1 MSLQRLIE
9 LPQKP
14 LSLTPRGY
22 QNRQHGAVRTEFQT
36 KKSTAVIAATGTGKS
51 VLFAMVS
58 DDFGGSLVLAHR
70 DILIRQAAAKLKEV
84 TGREVQI
91 EKAQEYADASDFV
104 VASVQT
110 LKGQRLKNFARDFPN
125 IPLIVIDECH
135 RATAK
140 TYRDIVAMWPN
151 AKLLGVTAT
160 ADRTDKV
167 GLGNVFESVADR
179 YEILD
184 ATVDGWLAP
193 LRWVPVH
200 TEIDLSNVKVTGKG
214 ESRDFDQGDLDN
226 EIVKF
231 AGECSRA
238 VLKALDDYGQ
248 PNMRL
253 AVFTPGVKTA
263 HAACDAMNEM
273 RPGSAAVVDG
283 EMEDAFKRGVLQ
295 RFRSGEIQ
303 FLYNCAV
310 LTEGYDDP
318 ELVGIFD
325 CSPTKSRLR
334 ACQRWGR
341 VTRPWPGL
349 VDRFDTPEARRAAIG
364 GSPKPWGVVF
374 DLALNSHIH
383 DVCGPLDLL
392 HGLPMS
398 DDVRREAKKVLV
410 ERGGTPQ
417 DAIAEAEQRLKDQ
430 ARRARAAKHLA
441 AATKVMV
448 GTPRSVFDRMRVDFD
463 GPKRLNPETRP
474 TAGMLGLMNARR
486 IPIPKDCS
494 RRVASRLI
502 GEDKKREKNGLC
514 RLAGVEW
521 LRKYAGVDAWKL
533 RGSVAK
539 NIQTATIRKG
549 RKLTPNELGPL
560 LEFEPGADG

>member
-1 MSLQRLIE
+1 
-9 LPQKP
+9 
-14 LSLTPRGY
+14 
-22 QNRQHGAVRTEFQT
+22 
-36 KKSTAVIAATGTGKS
+36 
-51 VLFAMVS
+51 
-58 DDFGGSLVLAHR
+58 
-70 DILIRQAAAKLKEV
+70 
-84 TGREVQI
+84 
-91 EKAQEYADASDFV
+91 
-104 VASVQT
+104 
-110 LKGQRLKNFARDFPN
+110 
-125 IPLIVIDECH
+125 
-135 RATAK
+135 
-140 TYRDIVAMWPN
+140 N

-167 GLGNVFESVADR
+167 GLGNVFESTADR

-200 TEIDLSNVKVTGKG
+200 TEIDLSGVKVTGHG
-214 ESRDFDQGDLDN
+214 DQRDFDQGELDN

-231 AGECSRA
+231 AGECARA
-238 VLKALDDYGQ
+238 VLDALDRYGQ

-253 AVFTPGVKTA
+253 VVFTPGVKTA
-263 HAACDAMNEM
+263 HAACDAMNEL
-273 RPGSAAVVDG
+273 RPGSSDVVDG
-283 EMEDAFKRGVLQ
+283 MMEDAFKQKVFQRHQAGELQ
-295 RFRSGEIQ
+295 FV
-303 FLYNCAV
+303 FNCNV
-310 LTEGYDDP
+310 MTEGYDDP
-318 ELVGIFD
+318 TLAGIFD

-334 ACQRWGR
+334 AVQRWGR
-341 VTRPWPGL
+341 TTRPYPGI
-349 VDRFDTPEARRAAIG
+349 VDRIDTAEGRRAAIAA
-364 GSPKPWGVVF
+364 SPKPWGVVF

-392 HGLPMS
+392 HGLPMA

-417 DAIAEAEQRLKDQ
+417 DAIAEAEARLKEQ

-441 AATKVMV
+441 AATKVMI
-448 GTPRSVFDRMRVDFD
+448 GSPRSVFDRLGFEKVK
-463 GPKRLNPETRP
+463 PKLNPETRP
-474 TAGMLGLMNARR
+474 TPGMLRLMETRK

-533 RGSVAK
+533 RGTVAK
-539 NIQTATIRKG
+539 QIQTATIRKG
-549 RKLTPNELGPL
+549 RKLTPDELAPL
-560 LEFEPGADG
+560 LEYEPGSEG